1 MLCLMNSEK
10 NATTPK
16 TPEKSGSK
24 TISAERVLAARLQEL
39 GIDPGGLPRHVTAHL
54 RAVVDE
60 EAKRILDTLAA
71 KVAALEA
78 QTSEQ
83 LRNQVARLVT
93 FRSVGKA
100 FALPATKPPGGAANE
115 SA

>member
-1 MLCLMNSEK
+1 MPNHAQ
-10 NATTPK
+10 NHARTIGK
-16 TPEKSGSK
+16 TEGK
-24 TISAERVLAARLQEL
+24 TISAGRALAARLHEL

-60 EAKRILDTLAA
+60 EAKRILDALAA

-83 LRNQVARLVT
+83 LRGQITRLVT
-93 FRSVGKA
+93 FKTVGKA
-100 FALPATKPPGGAANE
+100 FALPAAKQPGGAAI
-115 SA
+115 